1 VTVMTHA
8 FKFLGWVYISCL
20 LHRFRFPQRLLVTS
34 SLNHVHIHQTP
45 LQSKMLSILLASFPI
60 LSLLTALPTLTFAQ
74 SVTGCP
80 PSYMGIGVHA
90 GTHGTGFALLTN
102 YTNCPPTPNVAP
114 VIFLTDT
121 HSLPTADPTGF
132 CSMLDGVSHGG
143 GGDEGVYGGG
153 SIVDC
158 ITGDE

>member
-1 VTVMTHA
+1 MLLNSSVG
-8 FKFLGWVYISCL
+8 LIYPISFVGLVFREVFSSSPQPTTSTSTKL
-20 LHRFRFPQRLLVTS
+20 LLQRKMFSTLI
-34 SLNHVHIHQTP
+34 SLPI
-45 LQSKMLSILLASFPI
+45 LSIL
-60 LSLLTALPTLTFAQ
+60 TTLPPLTFAQ

-102 YTNCPPTPNVAP
+102 YTNCPPTPDVAP

-132 CSMLDGVSHGG
+132 CSTLDGVPRGG

-158 ITGDE
+158 ITGEE